1 MEKIEIHSTSRHH
14 AVSSDI
20 IVREGDRTRLVF
32 RPEIVDNP
40 SNPAACV
47 KGTFLYMRKGRAD
60 QWEDSETKPLS
71 SFKKGDQYQIEI
83 HSGELLSL
91 LLRGL
96 AALYRLHWA
105 DGVPQGRVE
114 LVKIEQDMAKL
125 IQLSE
130 PELNGFLAT
139 NRGNAIKTLSWVLRW
154 LANRPPTEDNSATGD
169 AELPELNALVGLANL
184 RAVLKTWSDNS
195 ENPSEEFWQGVLAK
209 HSFVLSQLFAYPV
222 VVINQKAYVGGKRID
237 NRHGNLAD
245 FLCRVPTTGAAVLV
259 EIKTPKT
266 SLLGPKYR
274 QVFPPSRELGGAISQ
289 VLEYRESLM
298 REVHTPQQGQGTE
311 ISSGEPRCLVI
322 AGCCARDLTD
332 DVQKRSFERFR
343 ERLGGVTVVSF
354 DEVFDRIGNLV
365 KLFEAEI

>member
-20 IVREGDRTRLVF
+20 IVRDGEQTRLVF
-32 RPEIVDNP
+32 RPEIVDNT

-47 KGTFLYMRKGRAD
+47 RGTFLYMRKGKAE
-60 QWEDSETKPLS
+60 QWEDFETRPLS
-71 SFKKGDQYQIEI
+71 SFKKGDQFQLEI
-83 HSGELLSL
+83 KSGELLPLLQSL
-91 LLRGL
+91 G
-96 AALYRLHWA
+96 ALYRLHRA
-105 DGVPQGRVE
+105 QGVPQGRLE
-114 LVKIEQDMAKL
+114 LVKIEQHLAKL
-125 IQLSE
+125 LQLSE
-130 PELNGFLAT
+130 PELNDFLSA
-139 NRGNAIKTLSWVLRW
+139 NRESAIKTLRRVLHW

-184 RAVLKTWSDNS
+184 RAVLKMWNDNS
-195 ENPSEEFWQGVLAK
+195 ENSKEEFWQALLAT

-222 VVINQKAYVGGKRID
+222 VVIKEKAYVGGKRID

-245 FLCRVPTTGAAVLV
+245 FLCRAPTTGTAVLV

-266 SLLGPKYR
+266 PLLGPKYR
-274 QVFPPSRELGGAISQ
+274 QVFPPSHDLGGAISQ

-298 REVHTPQQGQGTE
+298 REVHTLQQGQGTE

-322 AGCCARDLTD
+322 VGCCARELID
-332 DVQKRSFERFR
+332 DVRKRSFEHFR

-365 KLFEAEI
+365 KLLETEI

>member
-40 SNPAACV
+40 SSPAACV
-47 KGTFLYMRKGRAD
+47 RGTFLYMRKGEAQR
-60 QWEDSETKPLS
+60 WEDFETKPLS
-71 SFKKGDQYQIEI
+71 SLKKGDQYQLEI
-83 HSGELLSL
+83 KSGELLPLLHSL
-91 LLRGL
+91 G
-96 AALYRLHWA
+96 ALYRLHRA
-105 DGVPQGRVE
+105 EGVPQGRLE
-114 LVKIEQDMAKL
+114 LVKIEQHLAKL
-125 IQLSE
+125 LQLSE
-130 PELNGFLAT
+130 PELNDFLSA
-139 NRGNAIKTLSWVLRW
+139 NRENAIKTLRRVLRW

-184 RAVLKTWSDNS
+184 RAVLKTWNDNS
-195 ENPSEEFWQGVLAK
+195 ENPKEEFWQNLLAK

-222 VVINQKAYVGGKRID
+222 VVIKEKAYVGGKRID

-245 FLCRVPTTGAAVLV
+245 FLCRVPTTGTAVLV

-266 SLLGPKYR
+266 DLLGPKYR
-274 QVFPPSRELGGAISQ
+274 QVFPPSHELGGAISQ

-298 REVHTPQQGQGTE
+298 REVHTLQQGQGTE

-322 AGCCARDLTD
+322 IGCCARELID
-332 DVQKRSFERFR
+332 DVQRRSFERFR

-365 KLFEAEI
+365 KLFETEI